1 MDYQKINRKWIFGL
15 TLSVFGRNLV
25 TYFIIA
31 CLNTIFGIAQG
42 FVPLMGIVSLILMIY
57 LGGVSFLVAH
67 RTILLGETIAPGE
80 AFAFSPRSKT
90 YFWQYLFITMGP
102 VIIGVLGGV
111 ALALSENLP
120 YDVNQMALGLLA
132 FSMGL
137 YYVLMAFLGSSLVAT
152 AVGGDGMMMV
162 SRGRITFFYTL
173 IRLIILPTLAVLA
186 TGTAIYYG
194 VLKDSQFSAA
204 SFIRT
209 LGDSPNEAFLS
220 IMLLSIGAQLV
231 IILFNLITAVIITK
245 AFLLAEVRLAVKGEP
260 TEWGKQAFGISDQAR
275 GVVYR

>member
-1 MDYQKINRKWIFGL
+1 VDYQKINRKWIFGL

-137 YYVLMAFLGSSLVAT
+137 YYVLMAFFGSSLVAT